1 MKNLLSIVLMLAL
14 VMGVTTSTFA
24 QSKEDKKKEKAE
36 KKEWKK
42 KAKSYSKSPLS
53 LRDDLNGKD
62 EQISKLTKELNDLKK
77 RLSNCNSKVDSLQE
91 IVNKKSAELAAL
103 ETKYQK
109 LQAAYDAEK
118 NKVEKDIDQGLVY
131 KVQVGA
137 FVHFDINKYLKDTGE
152 NFEGETA
159 DGMNKYTMGKFK
171 DYTLAE
177 AFMKDIKKMGIKDAW
192 VVPLIDG
199 KRVTH
204 EEAKAYTAKGGK

>member
-1 MKNLLSIVLMLAL
+1 MKHILTILLAL
-14 VMGVTTSTFA
+14 TFVLGATSVTYA
-24 QSKEDKKKEKAE
+24 QSKEEKKQEKAE

-42 KAKSYSKSPLS
+42 KAKSYAKSPLS
-53 LRDDLNGKD
+53 LRDDLGGKD
-62 EQISKLTKELNDLKK
+62 EQIAKLTKDINDLKK
-77 RLSNCNSKVDSLQE
+77 KLSGCNSRVDSLQD
-91 IVNKKSAELAAL
+91 IVNKKSAELAAM

-109 LQAAYDAEK
+109 LQAAYDAQK
-118 NKVEKDIDQGLVY
+118 NNVEKDIDRGLVY

-152 NFEGETA
+152 NFEGENA

-171 DYTLAE
+171 EFALAE

-199 KRVTH
+199 RRVTH
-204 EEAKAYTAKGGK
+204 EEAKKYQEKGGK